1 MVPDITLPT
10 KVHVVKAMF
19 FPEVTY
25 RCDSWIMKKAE
36 CQRIDSFKPLVS
48 FPCGSA
54 GKESSC
60 NVGDMGLIPGR
71 SPREEKRLPTPVFWL
86 GEFHGLYIHGVTKSW
101 TQLSNFHFSNLW
113 CWRGLLRI
121 PWIEK
126 RSNQSILKEINPECS
141 LEGLMLKLQYFCF
154 GDQPTHWKRPWCW
167 ERFRAR
173 GEGGDRGWDV
183 FMVSIVR
190 DREAWCAAVLRTQ
203 RVAHKLVVEQQQ
215 TEFQSENSRNARG
228 TREKCKSSTN

>member
-1 MVPDITLPT
+1 METVTDFITLGSKITADGDCSHEMKRFLLFGRKAMTNLDSILKSKGITLLT
-10 KVHVVKAMF
+10 KVPVVKVMV
-19 FPEVTY
+19 FPVVMLWMWELHLKEG
-25 RCDSWIMKKAE
+25 WIPKNWLF
-36 CQRIDSFKPLVS
+36 QIWYWRI
-48 FPCGSA
+48 
-54 GKESSC
+54 
-60 NVGDMGLIPGR
+60 
-71 SPREEKRLPTPVFWL
+71 
-86 GEFHGLYIHGVTKSW
+86 
-101 TQLSNFHFSNLW
+101 
-113 CWRGLLRI
+113 LLRA
-121 PWIEK
+121 PCTAR
-126 RSNQSILKEINPECS
+126 RSSQSILKEINPECS

-173 GEGGDRGWDV
+173 GEGSDRGWDV